1 LASQL
6 EHLIRKPY
14 RSDELAAKLRIVLA
28 PDPPAAP
35 SA

>member
-1 LASQL
+1 LANQL

-14 RSDELAAKLRIVLA
+14 RGDELAAKRRSVLA
-28 PDPPAAP
+28 AESPVAG